1 MTQLQHKYETRE
13 TIETSNCNI
22 EWERE
27 RESLARRHWCGEGAT
42 GVGEEGARGGGKR
55 IRGGGKGATGGEE
68 GDATM
73 EEEEDVEVGE
83 GAAAN
88 QGESRPQVRREGREA
103 CEPWGR
109 ASGQ

>member
-1 MTQLQHKYETRE
+1 M
-13 TIETSNCNI
+13 
-22 EWERE
+22 
-27 RESLARRHWCGEGAT
+27 
-42 GVGEEGARGGGKR
+42 GEEGARGGGKR

-73 EEEEDVEVGE
+73 EEEDVEVGE